1 MINKILVPYDFS
13 SFGDAAF
20 EKAMEIAEKFN
31 SKLFLLTIIGS
42 DIDTSGM
49 NWARAQE
56 AYEDSEKESKEKLNK
71 IKDSNKNENVDV
83 SVNIYHNSSVVDGI
97 LAFAE
102 NNKMD
107 LIVMGSHGRSGFKKF
122 ILGSVASGILT
133 KSTCPVLITKGKN

>member
-13 SFGDAAF
+13 NFGDAAF

-49 NWARAQE
+49 TWARAQE
-56 AYEDSEKESKEKLNK
+56 AYDEAESNSKEKLNK
-71 IKDSNKNENVDV
+71 IKDSNKNQNVDV

-122 ILGSVASGILT
+122 ILGSVASGVLT
-133 KSTCPVLITKGKN
+133 KSTCPVLITKGKK